1 MITEKR
7 AVAEAVGRDSLM
19 VVLCIPTLNPGK
31 DAVALLDSI
40 ARQTFQPDHFL
51 VMDSCSDDGSVALFE
66 SAGAQVVMIAR
77 ADFNHGATRQ
87 MAVSAWPQADVMIFL
102 TQDAIL
108 AGSSDFANL
117 LSCFEDEKVG
127 AAYGRQL
134 PRQNAGAIESH
145 ARLYNYSARSRVNR
159 LADVPE
165 TGIKT
170 AFLSNSFAA
179 YRCAALT
186 AVGGFPGDVI
196 LGEDTYVAARMLMQG
211 WKTAYCAEARVFHS
225 HDYSLW
231 QEFSRYFDIGVF
243 HGREPWLRRE
253 FNQPEGEGLR
263 FVRSELAF
271 LLRTSPLLVFSA
283 FLRNLSKF
291 IGFKLG
297 TWERHLPLWLKQ
309 RLSFNGAYW
318 ERQRGHGSKQ

>member
-1 MITEKR
+1 MIPEKS
-7 AVAEAVGRDSLM
+7 VASKVAGSDSLTVM
-19 VVLCIPTLNPGK
+19 LCIPTLNPGK

-40 ARQTFQPDHFL
+40 ARQTFRPDHFL
-51 VMDSCSDDGSVALFE
+51 VMDSQSDDGAVALFE

-87 MAVSAWPQADVMIFL
+87 MAVSAWPQADIVIFL
-102 TQDAIL
+102 TQDALL
-108 AGSSDFANL
+108 AGSADFENL
-117 LSCFEDEKVG
+117 LACFEDEKVG
-127 AAYGRQL
+127 AAFGRQL

-145 ARLYNYSARSRVNR
+145 ARLYNYSVRSRVNQFS
-159 LADVPE
+159 DVAE
-165 TGIKT
+165 MGIKT

-179 YRCAALT
+179 YRCSALT
-186 AVGGFPGDVI
+186 SVGGFPDDVI

-211 WKTAYCAEARVFHS
+211 WKTAYCAEAQVFHS

-271 LLRTSPLLVFSA
+271 LLHTSPLLIFSA

-291 IGFKLG
+291 AGFKLG

-309 RLSFNGAYW
+309 CLSFNGAYW
-318 ERQRGHGSKQ
+318 ERYRGHGSKQ